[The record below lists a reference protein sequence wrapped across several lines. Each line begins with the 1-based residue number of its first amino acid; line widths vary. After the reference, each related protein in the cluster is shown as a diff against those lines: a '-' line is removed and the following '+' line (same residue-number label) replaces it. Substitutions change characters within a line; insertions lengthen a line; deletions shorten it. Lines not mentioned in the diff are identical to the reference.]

1 MTRSKLKVNVTEV
14 RKLRKWPISKFSLSP
29 PPMCMQYCK
38 FWYSKTLSSIFFRTD
53 FWNLFSFSVT
63 WPSETSIGYS
73 IFGKRILPVTRNRP
87 AVLYGANFI
96 LLVFLCTFLR
106 SVTPRRLTIMINKK
120 LLTSYIQTPK
130 LVLYL
135 NQRPPVSVGSLLE
148 IGTVIGSIGNSDNYR
163 GNTVGTALA
172 EITGR

>member
-1 MTRSKLKVNVTEV
+1 
-14 RKLRKWPISKFSLSP
+14 
-29 PPMCMQYCK
+29 
-38 FWYSKTLSSIFFRTD
+38 
-53 FWNLFSFSVT
+53 
-63 WPSETSIGYS
+63 
-73 IFGKRILPVTRNRP
+73 
-87 AVLYGANFI
+87 
-96 LLVFLCTFLR
+96 
-106 SVTPRRLTIMINKK
+106 MINKK